1 MSTPSDAGR
10 SFIAMNRFGLGAHLG
25 DKSPGDPKAWL
36 IGQFNTY
43 EPKPAAMADLPPSS
57 EIFVTYREDSA
68 DIRAMPEAQRAQ
80 ARQELRKR
88 GSKLYESEIEARTLA
103 AVTSQ
108 APFVERLAHFW
119 ANHFALSADEPIIT
133 ALAGSFEREA
143 IRPHVLGRFEDML
156 LAVEQHPGM
165 LLYLNQ
171 NRSIGPNSLR
181 AKRVAEKD
189 PSHKLGINENLAR
202 EILEL
207 HTLGVRTGYNQ
218 KDVTQFAF
226 AMTGWTIAGQDGNE
240 DAQAG
245 TFEFRPQLHEPGP
258 RPILGKTYD
267 QQGED
272 QAEAVLRDVA
282 RSKAT
287 ATHIATK
294 LARHFASDSPPPSLV
309 DRLQSAFLKSG
320 GDLPTVYRALVNS
333 PETWEAGSRKFKTPW
348 EWSVSALR
356 AIGAPPEQITK
367 TNITDT
373 IKQLGQP
380 LWRPQS
386 PAGYDDVA
394 ASWVAPDALVRR
406 VEVAQRM
413 ARKADPTLDARAAA
427 SALLGP
433 SLSKTTATEIARA
446 ESPATAIAL
455 LLVSPEFQR
464 R

>member
-1 MSTPSDAGR
+1 MSTSSNSGLA
-10 SFIAMNRFGLGAHLG
+10 FIAMNRFGLGAHLG
-25 DKSPGDPKAWL
+25 DAIPEDPKGWL
-36 IGQFNTY
+36 LEQFKTF
-43 EPKPAAMADLPPSS
+43 EPKPAAMADLPSS
-57 EIFVTYREDSA
+57 SAIFVTYREDSA
-68 DIRAMPEAQRAQ
+68 QIRAMPEAQRAQ

-88 GSKLYESEIEARTLA
+88 GQKLYEAEVGARTLA
-103 AVTSQ
+103 ALTSQ
-108 APFVERLAHFW
+108 APFVERLVHFW
-119 ANHFALSADEPIIT
+119 ANHFAISADEPLET

-143 IRPHVLGRFEDML
+143 IRPNVLGHFEDML
-156 LAVEQHPGM
+156 FAVEQHPAM

-171 NRSIGPNSLR
+171 NRSIGPNSIR

-189 PSHKLGINENLAR
+189 PSHKPGINENLAR

-207 HTLGVRTGYNQ
+207 HTLGVRTGYSQ

-226 AMTGWTIAGQDGNE
+226 AMTGRTIIGQDGNDE
-240 DAQAG
+240 AQAG
-245 TFEFRPQLHEPGP
+245 EFEFRPQLHEPGS
-258 RPILGKTYD
+258 RTILGKTYD
-267 QQGED
+267 ENGMD

-294 LARHFASDSPPPSLV
+294 LARHFVADSPPAALV
-309 DRLQSAFLKSG
+309 ARLQSAFLNSG
-320 GDLPTVYRALVNS
+320 GDLPTVYRTLVNA
-333 PETWEAGSRKFKTPW
+333 PEAWKAGASKFKTPW
-348 EWSVSALR
+348 EWNVSALR
-356 AIGAPPEQITK
+356 ALGAPPAPT
-367 TNITDT
+367 TNIADT
-373 IKQLGQP
+373 MKQLGQP
-380 LWRPQS
+380 VWRPQS
-386 PAGYDDVA
+386 PAGYDDIA
-394 ASWVAPDALVRR
+394 DSWAAPDALIRR
-406 VEVAQRM
+406 VEVAQRL

>member
-1 MSTPSDAGR
+1 MSTPSDDRR
-10 SFIAMNRFGLGAHLG
+10 SIIAMNRFGLGAHRD
-25 DKSPGDPKAWL
+25 DKSPADPKGWL
-36 IGQFNTY
+36 LGQFKAY
-43 EPKPAAMADLPPSS
+43 EPKAAAMADLPSS
-57 EIFVTYREDSA
+57 AEIFATYREDSA
-68 DIRAMPEAQRAQ
+68 DLRAMPEAQRAQ
-80 ARQELRKR
+80 ARQELHKR
-88 GSKLYESEIEARTLA
+88 GYKLYESEIGARTLA

-108 APFVERLAHFW
+108 APFVERLVHFW
-119 ANHFALSADEPIIT
+119 ANHFAISADEPIIT

-156 LAVEQHPGM
+156 LAVERHPAM

-181 AKRVAEKD
+181 AKRSVEKN
-189 PSHKLGINENLAR
+189 PSRKLGINENLAR

-207 HTLGVRTGYNQ
+207 HTLGVRTGYSQ

-226 AMTGWTIAGQDGNE
+226 AMTGWTIAGQDENE
-240 DAQAG
+240 KAQTG

-258 RPILGKTYD
+258 RTILGKTYD
-267 QQGED
+267 QKGED
-272 QAEAVLRDVA
+272 QAEAVLRNV
-282 RSKAT
+282 SQNKAT

-294 LARHFASDSPPPSLV
+294 LARHFVADSPPAPLV
-309 DRLQSAFLKSG
+309 ERLQTAFLKSE
-320 GDLPTVYRALVNS
+320 GDLPTVYRTLVNS
-333 PETWEAGSRKFKTPW
+333 PEAWEAGSNKFKTPW

-356 AIGAPPEQITK
+356 AIGAPPDQMQ
-367 TNITDT
+367 NIADT

-380 LWRPQS
+380 VWRPQS

-406 VEVAQRM
+406 VEVAQRL
-413 ARKADPTLDARAAA
+413 ARKADPTLDARSAAGT
-427 SALLGP
+427 LLGP

>member
-1 MSTPSDAGR
+1 MSTPSDAAL
-10 SFIAMNRFGLGAHLG
+10 SFIAMNRFGLGTHRG
-25 DKSPGDPKAWL
+25 DKGPDDPKAWL
-36 IGQFNTY
+36 IGQFNAY
-43 EPKPAAMADLPPSS
+43 EPKPATIADLPSSS

-88 GSKLYESEIEARTLA
+88 GYKLYQNEIGARTHA
-103 AVTSQ
+103 AVISQ
-108 APFVERLAHFW
+108 ASVVERLVHFW
-119 ANHFALSADEPIIT
+119 SNHFAISADEPLMI
-133 ALAGSFEREA
+133 ALSGSFEREA
-143 IRPHVLGRFEDML
+143 IRPHVLDRFEDML
-156 LAVEQHPGM
+156 LAVEQHPAM

-189 PSHKLGINENLAR
+189 PSHKVGINENLAR

-207 HTLGVRTGYNQ
+207 HTLGVRTGYSQ

-226 AMTGWTIAGQDGNE
+226 AMTGWTIVGQDGND

-258 RPILGKTYD
+258 RTILGKTYD
-267 QQGED
+267 QKGED
-272 QAEAVLRDVA
+272 QAKAVLRDVA

-294 LARHFASDSPPPSLV
+294 LARHFVADSPPAPLV
-309 DRLQSAFLKSG
+309 ERLQTAFLKSG
-320 GDLPTVYRALVNS
+320 GDLPTVYRALIDA
-333 PETWEAGSRKFKTPW
+333 PEAWEAGSNKFKTPW
-348 EWSVSALR
+348 EWSISTLR
-356 AIGAPPEQITK
+356 ALGAPPEQTM
-367 TNITDT
+367 TNVEDT
-373 IKQLGQP
+373 LKQLGQP
-380 LWRPQS
+380 VWRPQS

-406 VEVAQRM
+406 VEVAQRL
-413 ARKADPTLDARAAA
+413 ARKADPTLDARAL
-427 SALLGP
+427 SGALLGP

-446 ESPATAIAL
+446 ESPTTALAL

>member
-1 MSTPSDAGR
+1 MSTPSVGAR
-10 SFIAMNRFGLGAHLG
+10 AFIAMNRFGLGTHLG
-25 DKSPGDPKAWL
+25 DKSPDDPKGWL
-36 IGQFNTY
+36 LGQLKTY
-43 EPKPAAMADLPPSS
+43 EPKPAAMEDLPSS
-57 EIFVTYREDSA
+57 AEIFVTYREDSA
-68 DIRAMPEAQRAQ
+68 ELRALAEAKRAQ
-80 ARQELRKR
+80 ARRELRQR
-88 GSKLYESEIEARTLA
+88 GQQLYDAEIDARTLA
-103 AVTSQ
+103 ALTSQ
-108 APFVERLAHFW
+108 APFVERLVHFW
-119 ANHFALSADEPIIT
+119 ANHFALSADEPIIV

-189 PSHKLGINENLAR
+189 PSRKLGINENLAR

-207 HTLGVRTGYNQ
+207 HTLGVRTGYSQ

-258 RPILGKTYD
+258 RTILGKTYD
-267 QQGED
+267 QTGED

-294 LARHFASDSPPPSLV
+294 LARHFVADSPPPALV
-309 DRLQSAFLKSG
+309 GRLQTAFLKSG
-320 GDLPTVYRALVNS
+320 GDLPTVYRTLVNS
-333 PETWEAGSRKFKTPW
+333 PEAWEAGDSKFKTPW

-356 AIGAPPEQITK
+356 AIGAPTAQTA
-367 TNITDT
+367 NIANT
-373 IKQLGQP
+373 IRQLGQP
-380 LWRPQS
+380 IWRPQS

-406 VEVAQRM
+406 VEVAQRL

-427 SALLGP
+427 VALLGP

>member
-10 SFIAMNRFGLGAHLG
+10 SFIAMNRFGLGAHRG
-25 DKSPGDPKAWL
+25 DKSPDDPKAWL
-36 IGQFNTY
+36 IGQFKAY
-43 EPKPAAMADLPPSS
+43 EPRPAAMADLPSSS

-88 GSKLYESEIEARTLA
+88 GNKLYESEVGTRMLA
-103 AVTSQ
+103 AVASQ
-108 APFVERLAHFW
+108 APFVERLVHFW
-119 ANHFALSADEPIIT
+119 ANHFALSADELIMT

-156 LAVEQHPGM
+156 LTVEQHPGM

-207 HTLGVRTGYNQ
+207 HTLGVRTGYSQ

-240 DAQAG
+240 DVQAG

-258 RPILGKTYD
+258 RTILGKTYD

-294 LARHFASDSPPPSLV
+294 LARHFVADSPPPALV
-309 DRLQSAFLKSG
+309 ERLQTAFLQSG

-333 PETWEAGSRKFKTPW
+333 PEAWEAAGSKFKTPW

-356 AIGAPPEQITK
+356 AIGAPPAQT
-367 TNITDT
+367 TNMADT

-380 LWRPQS
+380 IWRPQS

-406 VEVAQRM
+406 VEVAQRL

-427 SALLGP
+427 VALLGP
-433 SLSKTTATEIARA
+433 SLSNSTATEIARA

>member
-1 MSTPSDAGR
+1 MSTSSNGGLA
-10 SFIAMNRFGLGAHLG
+10 FIAMNRFGLGAHRG
-25 DKSPGDPKAWL
+25 DKSPGDPKGWL
-36 IGQFNTY
+36 IGQFNAY
-43 EPKPAAMADLPPSS
+43 ESKPAPMTALPPSAN
-57 EIFVTYREDSA
+57 IFVTYREDSA
-68 DIRAMPEAQRAQ
+68 NIRAMPEAQRAQ

-88 GSKLYESEIEARTLA
+88 GSKLYETEIGARTLV

-108 APFVERLAHFW
+108 APFVERLVHFW
-119 ANHFALSADEPIIT
+119 ANHFAISADEPLET

-156 LAVEQHPGM
+156 LAVEQHPAM

-171 NRSIGPNSLR
+171 NRSIGPNSIR
-181 AKRVAEKD
+181 AKRAAEKD
-189 PSHKLGINENLAR
+189 PTHKLGINENLAR

-207 HTLGVRTGYNQ
+207 HTLGVRTGYSQ

-226 AMTGWTIAGQDGNE
+226 AMTGWTIVGQDGNE
-240 DAQAG
+240 EAQAG

-258 RPILGKTYD
+258 RTILGKTYD
-267 QQGED
+267 QKGAD
-272 QAEAVLRDVA
+272 QAEALLRDVA

-294 LARHFASDSPPPSLV
+294 LARHFVADSPSASLV
-309 DRLQSAFLKSG
+309 GQLQSAFLKSG

-333 PETWEAGSRKFKTPW
+333 PEAWGPEASKFKTPW

-356 AIGAPPEQITK
+356 ALGAPPEQT
-367 TNITDT
+367 TNIADT
-373 IKQLGQP
+373 LKQLGQP
-380 LWRPQS
+380 VWRPQS
-386 PAGYDDVA
+386 PAGYDDLG
-394 ASWVAPDALVRR
+394 ASWAAPDALIRR
-406 VEVAQRM
+406 VEVAQRL